1 MVRTATYRCF
11 LSVAAAPR
19 SYWHAL
25 HSLAH
30 PAHAG
35 AALLHQL
42 IDINEISLKPWIF
55 IGH

>member
-1 MVRTATYRCF
+1 MISV
-11 LSVAAAPR
+11 SVAAAPR
-19 SYWHAL
+19 SHWHAL